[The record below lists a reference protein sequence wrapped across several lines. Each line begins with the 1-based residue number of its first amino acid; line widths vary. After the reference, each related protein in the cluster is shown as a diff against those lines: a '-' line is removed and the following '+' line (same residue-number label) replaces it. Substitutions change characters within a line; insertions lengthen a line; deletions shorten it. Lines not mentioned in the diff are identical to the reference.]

1 MCMSC
6 GCGEARDDHEDPDN
20 ITEQDTDNAAAT
32 AGISKEQAAD
42 NIRSCC

>member
-6 GCGEARDDHEDPDN
+6 GCLQPQDDHGNADS
-20 ITEQDTDNAAAT
+20 ITEQDLQKAADA